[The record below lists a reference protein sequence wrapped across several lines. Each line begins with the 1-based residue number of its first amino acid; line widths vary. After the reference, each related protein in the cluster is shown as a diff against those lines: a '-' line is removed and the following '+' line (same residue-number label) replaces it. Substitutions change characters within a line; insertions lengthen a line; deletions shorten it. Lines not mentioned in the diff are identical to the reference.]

1 MSPCRQLLT
10 SLPFEFSP
18 SLYSYHTSNYY
29 TSHEMV
35 SLRPHRLAFLA
46 CLMAFLTALPVT
58 AIAGGQDA
66 ELGFFPYTVSLRN
79 RGRHNCGGIIIDQSS
94 ILTAAHCIVGLT
106 ADRLSIVA
114 GAVKLDSGGT
124 KYQVSA
130 IHAHPG
136 YNAWA
141 LTNDIAVLKLAS
153 PISYNP
159 YIRPIALA
167 TQDPP
172 AKSGAIGSGWGVSR
186 SDGPISN
193 TLQWISLQS
202 LDHNVCKEQSDVTV
216 SQICTTSANK
226 GGMCRGDSGGPLTDE
241 RITLV
246 GVYSWTKGCGDG
258 NPDVY
263 ASVAYHREWIRSYMG

>member
-1 MSPCRQLLT
+1 
-10 SLPFEFSP
+10 
-18 SLYSYHTSNYY
+18 
-29 TSHEMV
+29 MV
-35 SLRPHRLAFLA
+35 SLQLHRLAFLA

-66 ELGFFPYTVSLRN
+66 ELGWFPYTVSLRN

-94 ILTAAHCIVGLT
+94 ILTAAHCIVGLS
-106 ADRLSIVA
+106 ADRVSIVA

-124 KYQVSA
+124 TYQVSA
-130 IHAHPG
+130 IHKHPG
-136 YNAWA
+136 YNSSTI
-141 LTNDIAVLKLAS
+141 TNDIAVLKLAK
-153 PISYNP
+153 PLSYTP

-172 AKSGAIGSGWGVSR
+172 AGSGTLGSGWGVSR
-186 SDGPISN
+186 SSGPVSN

-202 LDHNVCKEQSDVTV
+202 LDHKICQEKMGVTV

-246 GVYSWTKGCGDG
+246 GVYSWGRGCGDG
-258 NPDVY
+258 YPDVY